1 MEHSELSGGG
11 NKLHEHQAKTIRG
24 WFSTPKGRRI
34 AWYLYDVG
42 NSAYAAVVLLAIYSA
57 YFKQGVVGGAEGSKL
72 WGFSIAI
79 AMAVVAVV
87 SPILGTLAD
96 HFAVKKRMLTLFTL
110 VSCGFTGCLFF
121 VQKGDIFIGM
131 AFFILAEIGYRAAQV
146 YYDAL
151 LPEIAERKDFS
162 RVSGIGWALGS
173 LGGIVCLLIV
183 LPLVVLFD
191 SNLVLRLTLVITA
204 VYYLAFTL
212 PLMLFVRE
220 TATPVPLAKGENLLT
235 IGFKRLGRT
244 LGRIG
249 RHKEYFKFMIA
260 FILYN
265 DGVMI
270 ALNFAAIIGAVLYG
284 FGQQELIILIIL
296 VGLTNMLGAY
306 VFGEMSQ
313 RMNSRSAIFASMIF
327 MMLAIVW
334 LQLNEVG
341 WLFFVI
347 GSLAGFA
354 MGGLQSVSR
363 TMVAKLAPA
372 GQSAEF
378 FGLFAV
384 AGRSSSVVGPALF
397 GWMIAENTR
406 VNIANGLGAAEAEQL
421 ATRLALFI
429 VIGFLIVGGLILAFV
444 REEEDIPAAVEPA
457 VM

>member
-1 MEHSELSGGG
+1 VQDQLS
-11 NKLHEHQAKTIRG
+11 KSVQG
-24 WFSTPKGRRI
+24 WFASPRGRRI

-42 NSAYAAVVLLAIYSA
+42 NSAYASVVLLAIYSA

-79 AMAVVAVV
+79 AMAVVAVI
-87 SPILGTLAD
+87 SPLLGTLAD
-96 HFAVKKRMLTLFTL
+96 HFAIKKRMLTIFTL
-110 VSCGFTGCLFF
+110 ISVGFTGALFF
-121 VQKGDIFIGM
+121 VHKGDVFIGM

-151 LPEIAERKDFS
+151 LPEIAERRDYS

-173 LGGIVCLLIV
+173 LGGIICLAIV
-183 LPLVVLFD
+183 LPLVVIFD

-204 VYYLAFTL
+204 VFYLVFTL
-212 PLMLFVRE
+212 PLILFVRE
-220 TATPVPLAKGENLLT
+220 TAIPVPLQSGENIWT
-235 IGFKRLGRT
+235 IGFRRLGRT
-244 LGRIG
+244 LRKIG
-249 RHKEYFKFMIA
+249 NYREYFKFMIA

-296 VGLTNMLGAY
+296 VGLTNMVGAY
-306 VFGEMSQ
+306 FFGEMSQ
-313 RMNSRSAIFASMIF
+313 KSSSRSAIFTSMLF
-327 MMLAIVW
+327 MILAIIW
-334 LQLNEVG
+334 LQLNTVG
-341 WLFFVI
+341 WLFYVI

-363 TMVAKLAPA
+363 TMVAKLAPT

-397 GWMIAENTR
+397 GWMIAETTR
-406 VNIANGLGAAEAEQL
+406 VNIANGIGAVEAEQT

-429 VIGFLIVGGLILAFV
+429 VIGFLVAGGLILAFV
-444 REEEDIPAAVEPA
+444 REEADVPAAIEPA
-457 VM
+457 V